1 MTKARKKKQTTRAP
15 VINLEAIGVGVLIAL
30 LSWGG
35 AQILEVKTV
44 QARLLEMQLVDQ
56 TVNREV
62 SELAPHVHKLDTKVD
77 GVLCMLRHHPD
88 DAEARL
94 ECLQGLLEE

>member
-1 MTKARKKKQTTRAP
+1 MTKARKKKQTSRASA
-15 VINLEAIGVGVLIAL
+15 INLEAIAVGVLIAL

-56 TVNREV
+56 TVNSEV
-62 SELAPHVHKLDTKVD
+62 SELAPRVNKLDHKLD
-77 GVLCMLRHHPD
+77 GVICMLRYHPED
-88 DAEARL
+88 TEARM